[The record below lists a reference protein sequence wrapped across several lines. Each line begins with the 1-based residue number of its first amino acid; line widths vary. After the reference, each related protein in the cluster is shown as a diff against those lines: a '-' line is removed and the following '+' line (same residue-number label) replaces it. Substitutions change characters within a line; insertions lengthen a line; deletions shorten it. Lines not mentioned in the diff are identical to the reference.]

1 MTTTF
6 SPNTPVAADPNDDL
20 TFVRCPT
27 LTHTSMN
34 GQTKGPSSILC
45 DVPHYIQ
52 TAKSGRLFYA
62 PAEKTYLKL
71 NNKNKITLRQIF
83 RNFRISPNFQN
94 YNSFGGA
101 PSNNNTIELRQNFRN
116 L

>member
-1 MTTTF
+1 MTSTF
-6 SPNTPVAADPNDDL
+6 APNTPVDADPNDDL

-27 LTHTSMN
+27 LTHSSMN

-52 TAKSGRLFYA
+52 TAKSGWVFYA

-71 NNKNKITLRQIF
+71 NNKDKITLNRLRIEVVNSDELLVQDLQRQTTVMLHIKECGC
-83 RNFRISPNFQN
+83 S
-94 YNSFGGA
+94 
-101 PSNNNTIELRQNFRN
+101 
-116 L
+116 